1 MEWKELS
8 QTWHFV
14 EKWALEKPDNEA
26 IVYDDRRINWAEF
39 RNEVDFVAR
48 AYLDIGVEKG
58 DRVAMIAMACPEFL
72 TSYMAA
78 GKTGAVW
85 LGISPKLTLDELRF
99 IIEDSRP
106 TVLISLRR
114 YLDADLAENL
124 ISLSA
129 EFAFLRKVLVIG
141 EPLEGCESFQ
151 TFVQKDRTHLDE
163 PLELRAKEISQTDDA
178 LLMYTSGSTGKPKG
192 VLHTHGSI
200 IKNIEVEVKHFS
212 FDGDMRMLCHFP
224 INHVA
229 ADVEVCVAAIMV
241 GGTMVLM
248 DRFDPAESLEVVQ
261 REKITALGQIPAMF
275 LLQFK
280 APNFAPDKFATVR
293 QFIWAGSAAPSIMVK
308 VLSGIGQATGATLIT
323 GYGSTEVCGFVTYTE
338 PGDGPEVLL
347 RTAGRIAEPFEL
359 KIVDPDRRELPDGV
373 VGEIAVRGPFLM
385 KGYFNNPDATRR
397 VLDKEDWYYTSDLAR
412 RDERGYIYIAGRST
426 EMFKSGGE
434 NVYPREV
441 EDAIETHPAVLF
453 ASVISVPH
461 EIFQEVGWAYVMP
474 NPGQEVSEGELKGV
488 CKEKLANF
496 KVPKRFFV
504 RPMLPLLPNG
514 KVDKV
519 ALRKEAEETLKM
531 SDRG

>member
-1 MEWKELS
+1 MDWKGLS

-14 EKWALEKPDNEA
+14 EKWALEKPDHEV
-26 IVYDDRRINWAEF
+26 IVYDGRRINWTEF
-39 RNEVDFVAR
+39 RDEMDLVAM
-48 AYLDIGVEKG
+48 AFLDIGVEKG
-58 DRVAMIAMACPEFL
+58 DRVALIAMACPEFL

-78 GKTGAVW
+78 GKVGAVW
-85 LGISPKLTLDELRF
+85 LGISPKFSLDELRF
-99 IIEDSRP
+99 IIEDSKP

-114 YLDADLAENL
+114 YQDVDLAENL
-124 ISLSA
+124 KTLST
-129 EFAFLRKVLVIG
+129 EFDFLKKILVIG
-141 EPLEGCESFQ
+141 EPIEGCESFQ
-151 TFVQKDRTHLDE
+151 PFVQKDRSHLYR
-163 PLELRAKEISQTDDA
+163 PLELRAKEISQTDAA

-192 VLHTHGSI
+192 VVHTHRSI
-200 IKNIEVEVKHFS
+200 IENIKVEVKHFS
-212 FDGDMRMLCHFP
+212 FEGDMRMLCHFP

-241 GGTMVLM
+241 GGAMVLM

-280 APNFAPDKFATVR
+280 SPNFSPEKFATVR

-323 GYGSTEVCGFVTYTE
+323 GYGSTEICGFVTYTE

-347 RTAGRIAEPFEL
+347 RTAGKIAEPFEL
-359 KIVDPDRRELPDGV
+359 KIVDPDRNELPDGT
-373 VGEIAVRGPFLM
+373 VGEIAVRGSFLM
-385 KGYFNNPDATRR
+385 KGYFNNPDATSR
-397 VLDKEDWYYTSDLAR
+397 VLDEEGWYYTSDLAR

-474 NPGQEVSEGELKGV
+474 NPGQEVSEEELHGM
-488 CKEKLANF
+488 CKERLANF

-504 RPMLPLLPNG
+504 RPTLPLLPNG

-519 ALRKEAEETLKM
+519 SLRKEAEETLKIG
-531 SDRG
+531 D

>member
-1 MEWKELS
+1 MEWKDLS

-14 EKWALEKPDNEA
+14 EKWARDKPDHEA
-26 IVYDDRRINWAEF
+26 IVYDDRRITWAEF
-39 RNEVDFVAR
+39 RDEMNLVAT
-48 AYLDIGVEKG
+48 AYLDSGVEKG
-58 DRVAMIAMACPEFL
+58 DRVALIAMACPEFL

-78 GKTGAVW
+78 GKVGAVW
-85 LGISPKLTLDELRF
+85 LGISPKFSLDEMRF
-99 IIEDSRP
+99 IIQDSKP

-114 YLDADLAENL
+114 YLDTDLAENL
-124 ISLSA
+124 KALSA
-129 EFAFLRKVLVIG
+129 EFGFLKKILVIG
-141 EPLEGCESFQ
+141 EPVEGCESFQ
-151 TFVQKDRTHLDE
+151 AFLQEDRVHLDRA
-163 PLELRAKEISQTDDA
+163 LELRAKGISETDAA

-192 VLHTHGSI
+192 VVHTHRSI
-200 IKNIEVEVKHFS
+200 IENIKVEVKHFCLE
-212 FDGDMRMLCHFP
+212 GDLRMLCHFP

-248 DRFDPAESLEVVQ
+248 DRFDPEGSLDVIQ

-275 LLQFK
+275 LLQFR
-280 APNFAPDKFATVR
+280 ASNFAPEKFATVR
-293 QFIWAGSAAPSIMVK
+293 QFLWAGSAAPSLMVK
-308 VLSGIGQATGATLIT
+308 VLNGIVQATGGTLIT

-347 RTAGRIAEPFEL
+347 RTAGKIAEPFEL
-359 KIVDPDRRELPDGV
+359 KIVGPDRKELGNGA

-385 KGYFNNPDATRR
+385 KGYFNRPDATDR
-397 VLDKEDWYYTSDLAR
+397 VLDEEGWYYTSDLAR
-412 RDERGYIYIAGRST
+412 RDEKGYIHIAGRST

-474 NPGQEVSEGELKGV
+474 NPGQKVSEEELHDV
-488 CKEKLANF
+488 CRERLANF

-519 ALRKEAEETLKM
+519 ALRKEAEETLRM
-531 SDRG
+531 HD